1 MREREGKPVMR
12 RNRNDNA
19 KKERIIMIASSVF
32 VLAALTMTGV
42 YMQSKDQESQNDGY
56 TIDFTALENSAGDKG
71 QEIAQ
76 NFGDTENPA
85 DSISGLEDDLDYPLL
100 EAGSNDI
107 EIPGLTDRDKTEEK
121 DKDANTDPV
130 QDTDTMQDTD
140 TIKNKEPSTPK
151 LPEEETS
158 AESSEPAAS
167 GQDTQTE
174 APQTQK
180 TSLVEGAPVVQQ
192 ELHYAESEGLLRP
205 VNGETLIPFSMEKS
219 VYFETL
225 DQYKRNSALI
235 ISAQE
240 GTKVT
245 ACAEGKVVD
254 IFQNEEIGHAVTVE
268 LGDGYRI
275 TYGQL
280 RDIQV
285 AMGSYVNAG
294 DTIGSIASP
303 TKYYVRE
310 GSNLYLAMKSGDTPI
325 DPEKLF

>member
-1 MREREGKPVMR
+1 
-12 RNRNDNA
+12 
-19 KKERIIMIASSVF
+19 MIASSAF

-42 YMQSKDQESQNDGY
+42 YMQSRDQESQNDGY

-76 NFGDTENPA
+76 NFGDSTNPA
-85 DSISGLEDDLDYPLL
+85 DSISGLEDDLDYLPV
-100 EAGSNDI
+100 EVGSNDI
-107 EIPGLTDRDKTEEK
+107 EIPGLTDKDKTEEK
-121 DKDANTDPV
+121 GDAQDNNKSKDTVKDNDS
-130 QDTDTMQDTD
+130 
-140 TIKNKEPSTPK
+140 STAK
-151 LPEEETS
+151 RPEEETS
-158 AESSEPAAS
+158 QESSEPAVD
-167 GQDTQTE
+167 GQGTQTE
-174 APQTQK
+174 APRGQT
-180 TSLVEGAPVVQQ
+180 TALVEGSPVVQQ

-205 VNGETLIPFSMEKS
+205 VSGETLIPFSMDKS
-219 VYFETL
+219 VYFKTL
-225 DQYKRNSALI
+225 DQYKRNNALV
-235 ISAQE
+235 ISAKE
-240 GTKVT
+240 GAAVT

-285 AMGSYVNAG
+285 ALGSYVNAG
-294 DTIGSIASP
+294 DIIGSVASP

-310 GSNLYLAMKSGDTPI
+310 GSNLYLKMTSGDTPV

>member
-1 MREREGKPVMR
+1 MR

-19 KKERIIMIASSVF
+19 KKERIIMIASSAF
-32 VLAALTMTGV
+32 VLTALTMTGV

-56 TIDFTALENSAGDKG
+56 TIDFTALENSAGDKS

-76 NFGDTENPA
+76 NLGDIENPA
-85 DSISGLEDDLDYPLL
+85 GSISGLEDDLDYPVL

-107 EIPGLTDRDKTEEK
+107 EIPGLTDKDKTGEK
-121 DKDANTDPV
+121 DKDGDTGTDKNN
-130 QDTDTMQDTD
+130 DTVKD
-140 TIKNKEPSTPK
+140 NESSTAK

-158 AESSEPAAS
+158 TESSGPTTG
-167 GQDTQTE
+167 GQGTPTE
-174 APQTQK
+174 TPQGQEIA
-180 TSLVEGAPVVQQ
+180 LMEGSPVIQQ
-192 ELHYAESEGLLRP
+192 ELHYAESEGLMRP
-205 VNGETLIPFSMEKS
+205 VSGETLIPFSMDKS
-219 VYFETL
+219 VYFKTL
-225 DQYKRNSALI
+225 DQYKRNNALI
-235 ISAQE
+235 ISAKE
-240 GTKVT
+240 GTAVI

-254 IFQNEEIGHAVTVE
+254 IFQNEEIGHAVTME

-294 DTIGSIASP
+294 DTIGSVASP

-310 GSNLYLAMKSGDTPI
+310 GSNLYLKMTSGGTPV

>member
-1 MREREGKPVMR
+1 MR

-19 KKERIIMIASSVF
+19 KKERIIMIASSAF

-56 TIDFTALENSAGDKG
+56 TIDFTALENSADDKS

-76 NFGDTENPA
+76 NLGDAVNPA

-107 EIPGLTDRDKTEEK
+107 EIPGLTDRDKTGEK
-121 DKDANTDPV
+121 DGAKGTDENNDVNKDDDSN
-130 QDTDTMQDTD
+130 QNNDTVKD
-140 TIKNKEPSTPK
+140 NESSTAR

-158 AESSEPAAS
+158 TESSEPAAG
-167 GQDTQTE
+167 GQGTQTE
-174 APQTQK
+174 APQGRETA
-180 TSLVEGAPVVQQ
+180 LMEGYPVVQQ

-205 VNGETLIPFSMEKS
+205 VSGETLIPFSMEKS
-219 VYFETL
+219 VYFKTL

-235 ISAQE
+235 ISAKE
-240 GTKVT
+240 GTAVT
-245 ACAEGKVVD
+245 ACAEGKVVN
-254 IFQNEEIGHAVTVE
+254 IFQNEEIGHAVTME

-285 AMGSYVNAG
+285 AIGSYVNAG
-294 DTIGSIASP
+294 DIIGSVASP

-310 GSNLYLAMKSGDTPI
+310 GSNLYLKMTSGDTPV

>member
-1 MREREGKPVMR
+1 
-12 RNRNDNA
+12 
-19 KKERIIMIASSVF
+19 MIASSAF

-56 TIDFTALENSAGDKG
+56 TIDFTALENSAGDKS

-76 NFGDTENPA
+76 NLGDTTNPA
-85 DSISGLEDDLDYPLL
+85 NSISGLEDDLDFPLL

-107 EIPGLTDRDKTEEK
+107 EIPGLTDKGKTGEK
-121 DKDANTDPV
+121 DEAGTP
-130 QDTDTMQDTD
+130 DTDKSDDVGKNDDSNKNNDTVKD
-140 TIKNKEPSTPK
+140 KESSTAK
-151 LPEEETS
+151 VPEEATS
-158 AESSEPAAS
+158 IESPEPATG

-174 APQTQK
+174 APQGQVAA
-180 TSLVEGAPVVQQ
+180 LAVESPVVQQ

-205 VNGETLIPFSMEKS
+205 VSGETLIPFSMEKS
-219 VYFETL
+219 VYFKTL
-225 DQYKRNSALI
+225 DQYKRNNALI

-240 GTKVT
+240 GTTVT

-254 IFQNEEIGHAVTVE
+254 IFQNEEIGHAVTME

-285 AMGSYVNAG
+285 ALGSYVGAG
-294 DTIGSIASP
+294 DIIGSVASP

-310 GSNLYLAMKSGDTPI
+310 GSNLYLKMTSGNTPV

>member
-85 DSISGLEDDLDYPLL
+85 DSISGLEDDLDYLPV
-100 EAGSNDI
+100 EVGSNDI
-107 EIPGLTDRDKTEEK
+107 EIPGLTDKDMTEKE
-121 DKDANTDPV
+121 
-130 QDTDTMQDTD
+130 DTDSVQGDNKSKDTLKD
-140 TIKNKEPSTPK
+140 NEASTTK
-151 LPEEETS
+151 LPENETPQG
-158 AESSEPAAS
+158 SSESAVG
-167 GQDTQTE
+167 GQGTQTE
-174 APQTQK
+174 APQAQT
-180 TSLVEGAPVVQQ
+180 TALVEDSPVVQQ

-205 VNGETLIPFSMEKS
+205 VSGETLIPFSMEKS
-219 VYFETL
+219 VYFKTL

>member
-1 MREREGKPVMR
+1 
-12 RNRNDNA
+12 
-19 KKERIIMIASSVF
+19 MIASSAF

-56 TIDFTALENSAGDKG
+56 IIDFTALENSVGDKS

-76 NFGDTENPA
+76 NLGDTVNPA
-85 DSISGLEDDLDYPLL
+85 DSISGLEDDLDYPFL

-107 EIPGLTDRDKTEEK
+107 EIPGLTDKDKTEEK
-121 DKDANTDPV
+121 DKDDAKGTDENN
-130 QDTDTMQDTD
+130 DTMKD
-140 TIKNKEPSTPK
+140 KESSTAK

-158 AESSEPAAS
+158 TESSEPATG
-167 GQDTQTE
+167 GQGTQTE
-174 APQTQK
+174 APQGQETA
-180 TSLVEGAPVVQQ
+180 LVEGSPVVQQ
-192 ELHYAESEGLLRP
+192 ELHYAESEGLIRP
-205 VNGETLIPFSMEKS
+205 VSGDTLIPFSMEKS
-219 VYFETL
+219 VYFKTL

-235 ISAQE
+235 ISAKE
-240 GTKVT
+240 GTAVT
-245 ACAEGKVVD
+245 ACAEGKVVN
-254 IFQNEEIGHAVTVE
+254 IFQNEEIGHAVTME

-285 AMGSYVNAG
+285 AIGSYVDAG
-294 DTIGSIASP
+294 DIIGSVASP

-310 GSNLYLAMKSGDTPI
+310 GSNLYLKMTSGDTPV

>member
-1 MREREGKPVMR
+1 MR

-19 KKERIIMIASSVF
+19 KKERIIMIASSAF

-42 YMQSKDQESQNDGY
+42 YMQSKDRESQNDGY
-56 TIDFTALENSAGDKG
+56 TIDFTALENSADDKS

-76 NFGDTENPA
+76 NLGDALNPA

-107 EIPGLTDRDKTEEK
+107 EIPGLTDRDKTKEK
-121 DKDANTDPV
+121 DKDGSPDDGKSNDVGKNDDSKNTDTV
-130 QDTDTMQDTD
+130 
-140 TIKNKEPSTPK
+140 KGNESSTAK
-151 LPEEETS
+151 LPEGETS
-158 AESSEPAAS
+158 TESSGLTTG
-167 GQDTQTE
+167 GQGTPTE
-174 APQTQK
+174 TPQRQETVL
-180 TSLVEGAPVVQQ
+180 SEGSPVIQQ
-192 ELHYAESEGLLRP
+192 ELHYAESEGLVRP
-205 VNGETLIPFSMEKS
+205 VSGETLIPFSMEKS

-225 DQYKRNSALI
+225 DQYKRNNALI
-235 ISAQE
+235 ISAKE
-240 GTKVT
+240 GTAVT

-254 IFQNEEIGHAVTVE
+254 IFQNEEIGHAVTME

-294 DTIGSIASP
+294 DIIGSVASP

-310 GSNLYLAMKSGDTPI
+310 GSNLYLKMTSGDTPI